1 MTEHD
6 MWLATPP
13 EDDGPGK
20 TCGTCANCIEE
31 CCDFGFCLKKASRDP
46 RDFDDWA
53 EALNE
58 VEACRVD
65 MQVDTCAEWEEYE
78 EGA

>member
-13 EDDGPGK
+13 EGVDTDK

-31 CCDFGFCLKKASRDP
+31 CCDFGFCLKKTARDP
-46 RDFDDWA
+46 RDFEDWA
-53 EALNE
+53 EAINE

-65 MQVDTCAEWEEYE
+65 MQVDTCAEWEEF
-78 EGA
+78 